1 MVIVDKKKYKKIKM
15 RMVELELNQT
25 DLAQKFGVSKQT
37 ISAIIRGIAESKR
50 LRNEIEKELK
60 IEIWEN

>member
-1 MVIVDKKKYKKIKM
+1 MVIVDKAKYKKIKM